1 MSQTTRFLTNAP
13 NQKIRDGEYA
23 ELSILTYALSA
34 NPYGRIT
41 AYQSGSS
48 ANYDTATLASVK
60 NRITL
65 PVIFPGAET
74 FTDVIRLDCSIRIA
88 TARQSEILSF
98 YTDQVCSPDPVR
110 IGWLNVLGG
119 IDRYTFTGDKVQEI
133 TAKRSTFIK
142 DLDYPITQE
151 GRGDSVLRTQT
162 GDKNTIYSRFESEEV
177 QLWLSEI
184 LSSPEVWIENGSY
197 HDPIIVT
204 ARQTIVQDPKLL
216 QMKLTYR
223 MANSRVSQN
232 G

>member
-48 ANYDTATLASVK
+48 ANYDTGALASVK

-65 PVIFPGAET
+65 PVEVPGAET
-74 FTDVIRLDCSIRIA
+74 FANVIRIDCSIRIA
-88 TARQSEILSF
+88 SARQSEIQSF
-98 YTDQVCSPDPVR
+98 YTDQTCNPNPVR

-133 TAKRSTFIK
+133 AANRTTFVRE
-142 DLDYPITQE
+142 LDYPITQE
-151 GRGDSVLRTQT
+151 GRGDSVLKTT
-162 GDKNTIYSRFESEEV
+162 ISDKQTIYSAFETEEV
-177 QLWLSEI
+177 HLWLSEI
-184 LSSPEVWIENGSY
+184 LSSPEVWIEDGAY
-197 HDPIIVT
+197 HVPVVIT
-204 ARQTIVQDPKLL
+204 ARQTIVKDPKLI